1 MAFADVAHVVE
12 ADYVGLVS
20 ANQEPEK
27 MQKSGLHVTKSEFVD
42 APVVDEFPL
51 ALECTLVKVN
61 EDGNI
66 IGQIVNVSAD
76 ESIVGEDGKIDP
88 EKWQAISFDPVQN
101 SYRRVAEKVG
111 NAFQDGAKLK

>member
-1 MAFADVAHVVE
+1 
-12 ADYVGLVS
+12 
-20 ANQEPEK
+20 

-101 SYRRVAEKVG
+101 SYRRVAERWATPSRTVQ
-111 NAFQDGAKLK
+111 N